1 MVSQDLKSAYLNTLY
16 KVFQP
21 VLEIKIGLVNEELD
35 VLLIKNNCTEW
46 AYITAFNPYSQPLS
60 AEQNKLRHAKLRDR
74 LQHYRIFEG
83 EGAGEDANWQAE
95 KSFLVIGITKSDA
108 AKIGILSEQN
118 AIVIGEKN
126 KPAELL
132 MLV

>member
-1 MVSQDLKSAYLNTLY
+1 V
-16 KVFQP
+16 
-21 VLEIKIGLVNEELD
+21 
-35 VLLIKNNCTEW
+35 
-46 AYITAFNPYSQPLS
+46 
-60 AEQNKLRHAKLRDR
+60 
-74 LQHYRIFEG
+74 QHYRIFEG
-83 EGAGEDANWQAE
+83 EGAGEDPNWLSE

-118 AIVIGEKN
+118 AIVIGEKT